1 MTSTEMMS
9 SIAKGMTFQQRLLF
23 AALGLLGLLFPGFV
37 FVIVMRGIVGA
48 IRKLTKNDAEFM
60 SFISEFNES

>member
-1 MTSTEMMS
+1 
-9 SIAKGMTFQQRLLF
+9 MTFQQRLLF